1 MAGTEQPSI
10 QSPNDVVGI
19 RGNTMVWKDTI
30 KSCAVR
36 EGAGK
41 YKWDKRSLS
50 WNVYRSTW
58 DYLVAN
64 YPKAAEQLELIGATR
79 SL

>member
-1 MAGTEQPSI
+1 MAGAEQPSI

-36 EGAGK
+36 AGAGK